1 MLYDIGGNV
10 VYPAYTLSGVSQ
22 GYAYSIDGEMAYING
37 AERYPKFSI
46 LGDSISTFEGYIP
59 EGNSVWY
66 PKEPDFNNVQSV
78 DETWWKMFEAE
89 FGSAVEVNNSYSGSP
104 ISYDGWGA
112 GVDSGAK
119 TSSFIGRC
127 GNIGNPN
134 LILVFGGTND
144 SNIINSY
151 GGTVGEYMYSDWTD
165 DDLTAYRPALAYLL
179 NKLLTDH
186 PDAQIVFMLGSWIIA
201 SVKESTRTICEHYN
215 VPCVE
220 LTGVTMQGGH
230 PDKAGMVTIKN
241 QLIQFMAANG
251 LV

>member
-1 MLYDIGGNV
+1 MLYDINGNV
-10 VYPAYTLSGVSQ
+10 AYPVYTLGGAVQ
-22 GYAYSIDGEMAYING
+22 GYAYGIDGKMAYING
-37 AERYPKFSI
+37 AEKYPKFSI
-46 LGDSISTFEGYIP
+46 LGDSISTFAGYIP
-59 EGNSVWY
+59 EGNNIWY
-66 PKEPDFNNVQSV
+66 PKEPDYNNVQNV

-89 FGSAVEVNNSYSGSP
+89 FGSTVEVNNSYSGSP
-104 ISYDGWGA
+104 ISYDGWGE
-112 GVDSGAK
+112 GIDSGAK
-119 TSSFIGRC
+119 TWSFVGRC
-127 GNIGNPN
+127 GNIGNPD

-144 SNIINSY
+144 SGIINSY
-151 GGTVGEYMYSDWTD
+151 GGTVGEYKYADWTD

-201 SVKESTRTICEHYN
+201 DVKESTRIICEHYN

-241 QLIQFMAANG
+241 QLITFMVANG